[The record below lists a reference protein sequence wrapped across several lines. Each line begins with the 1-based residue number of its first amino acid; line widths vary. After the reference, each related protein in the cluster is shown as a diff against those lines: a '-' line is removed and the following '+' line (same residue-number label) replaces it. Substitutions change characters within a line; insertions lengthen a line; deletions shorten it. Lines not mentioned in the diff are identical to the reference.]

1 MPGLPRM
8 ADASFGIARFLRSL
22 SAPEE
27 TQLHVLRGIL
37 ARNAGCEY
45 GRRHGFRELH
55 SYELYR
61 GRVPVCSYED
71 IRAGVERMASG
82 ESHVLTAEPVCAWE
96 ETGGSSAGAKLVPYT
111 HQGLREFRAGLQP
124 WLESLHALAPATARG
139 KAYWSISPAGRP
151 AKQTACG
158 MPIGLGGEAAYF
170 GDDLAQQLL
179 ARLAVPPATGHIA
192 NMDAW
197 RRASLLHLVACEN
210 LALISVWSP
219 TFLLELLRHL
229 VLDAKDVAAAL
240 RGRRDGLAEIA
251 GIAGPPID
259 ASRADLLM
267 DVVQAG
273 VIDWRRLWPAMAVI
287 SCWDHAR
294 AAPYARELSAMFPG
308 VTLQGKGLL
317 ATEAL
322 VTLPVDPRHD
332 PVLALE
338 SGFFE
343 FVASDG
349 RARMATELD
358 VGAEYE
364 LLLTTSSGLYRYA
377 IGDRVLVT
385 GRLHDTPTLRFLGRA
400 GIRSDLCGEKLDEA
414 FVATILAGAGI
425 GFGMLMPRPAPA
437 SYVLILDAAQVSPGQ
452 KAGIARRIDDALCA
466 NPQYA
471 YARRLGQL
479 SPVGAVCVD
488 HPVQRWLEH
497 GHARGQR
504 LGDIKLPALHAGED
518 ALTIF
523 GAGA

>member
-1 MPGLPRM
+1 MHGSARRAEVP
-8 ADASFGIARFLRSL
+8 FGRARFMRVLA
-22 SAPEE
+22 APED
-27 TQLHVLRGIL
+27 TQRRVLRAIL
-37 ARNAGCEY
+37 AGNAGCEY
-45 GRRHGFRELH
+45 GRRHGFGEIR
-55 SYELYR
+55 SYERYR
-61 GRVPVCSYED
+61 AQVPVCGYED
-71 IRAGVERMASG
+71 IRAALERMASG
-82 ESHVLTAEPVCAWE
+82 EPGVLTQAPVCAWE

-111 HQGLREFRAGLQP
+111 TQGLTEFRAGLEP
-124 WLESLHALAPATARG
+124 WLESLHVLAPATASG

-151 AKQTACG
+151 AKHTACG
-158 MPIGLGGEAAYF
+158 MPIGLSSEAAYF
-170 GDDLAQQLL
+170 GDRLAQRLL
-179 ARLAVPPATGHIA
+179 ARLAVPPAVGLIA

-197 RRASLLHLVACEN
+197 RRASLLHLVACED

-229 VLDAKDVAAAL
+229 ALDAEGVAAEL
-240 RGRRDGLAEIA
+240 RGERGSPAE
-251 GIAGPPID
+251 GIGSVRKPSD
-259 ASRADLLM
+259 ASRAELLL
-267 DVVQAG
+267 DIVRAPR
-273 VIDWRRLWPAMAVI
+273 IDWRRLWPRLAVI
-287 SCWDHAR
+287 SCWNHAR
-294 AAPYARELSAMFPG
+294 AAPYADELSAMFPG

-322 VTLPVDPRHD
+322 VTVPVDPHHD

-343 FVASDG
+343 FVGSDG
-349 RARMATELD
+349 QARMAMELD

-385 GRLHDTPTLRFLGRA
+385 GRLRDTPTFRFVGRS

-414 FVATILAGAGI
+414 FVAASLAAAGV
-425 GFGMLMPRPAPA
+425 GFGMLTARPAPA
-437 SYVLILDAAQVSPGQ
+437 GYLLILDAAQVSLTQ
-452 KAGIARRIDDALCA
+452 KDAIARRIDDALCA

-479 SPVGAVCVD
+479 APVEALCVD
-488 HPVQRWLEH
+488 DPVQRWLER
-497 GHARGQR
+497 GQARGQR

-518 ALTIF
+518 ACSIF